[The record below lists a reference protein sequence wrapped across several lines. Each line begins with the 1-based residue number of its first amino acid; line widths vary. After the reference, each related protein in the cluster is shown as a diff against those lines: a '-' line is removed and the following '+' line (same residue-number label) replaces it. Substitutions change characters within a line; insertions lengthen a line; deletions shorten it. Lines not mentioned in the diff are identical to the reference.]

1 MPYNPASS
9 KEGGSVLL
17 KLVRIAI
24 LVVLSCL
31 VLSLVIAVARPE
43 TGILEKVVLVAAVVG
58 LIAAASPARRIGAK
72 T

>member
-1 MPYNPASS
+1 MPYNPASR
-9 KEGGSVLL
+9 KEGGSVMLR
-17 KLVRIAI
+17 LVRIAI
-24 LVVLSCL
+24 LLVLTFL

-58 LIAAASPARRIGAK
+58 LIAVTSPARRIGAK

>member
-1 MPYNPASS
+1 MRR
-9 KEGGSVLL
+9 
-17 KLVRIAI
+17 LVRIAI
-24 LVVLSCL
+24 FVLLTFL
-31 VLSLVIAVARPE
+31 VLSLVVAVARPE

>member
-1 MPYNPASS
+1 MPYNSPSS

-24 LVVLSCL
+24 LVVLTFL

-43 TGILEKVVLVAAVVG
+43 TGILEKVVLVAGVLG
-58 LIAAASPARRIGAK
+58 LIAANSPARRNGRK